1 MFLPV
6 FWGGKSVKVTC
17 NTLGNMSH
25 ILKVVGI
32 RLLHLPLSKGVG
44 PLKCILQLSS
54 DTLLKILYEDISNYL
69 F

>member
-1 MFLPV
+1 M
-6 FWGGKSVKVTC
+6 KVTC
-17 NTLGNMSH
+17 NILGNMSH
-25 ILKVVGI
+25 IVKIVGI

-54 DTLLKILYEDISNYL
+54 DALLKILYEDIPNSL